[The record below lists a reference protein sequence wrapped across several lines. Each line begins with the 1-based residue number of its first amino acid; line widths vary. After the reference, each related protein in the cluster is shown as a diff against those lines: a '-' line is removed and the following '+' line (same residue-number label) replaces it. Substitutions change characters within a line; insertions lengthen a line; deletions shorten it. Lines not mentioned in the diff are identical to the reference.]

1 MVKTHRDLL
10 AWQKGMALAKAVY
23 EATKAFPKEELF
35 GLTSQIRR
43 AAVSVPA
50 NIAEGSGRGSTKEFL
65 QFLMIARGSLA
76 EVETLL
82 LLAKDLS
89 MVSGEAFAKLE
100 ILINEI
106 SALIGGLIASL
117 RRRSAVSASLTR
129 NSTPKH

>member
-1 MVKTHRDLL
+1 MSPIVKTHRDLL
-10 AWQKGMALAKAVY
+10 AWQKGMALTKAVY

-65 QFLMIARGSLA
+65 QFLVIARGSLA
-76 EVETLL
+76 ELETLL
-82 LLAKDLS
+82 LLAKGLS

-100 ILINEI
+100 VLISEI

-117 RRRSAVSASLTR
+117 RRRSACQ
-129 NSTPKH
+129 STPMTRSH

>member
-23 EATKAFPKEELF
+23 EATRAFPKEELF

-117 RRRSAVSASLTR
+117 RRRSAVSSSLTR
-129 NSTPKH
+129 TSTPKL